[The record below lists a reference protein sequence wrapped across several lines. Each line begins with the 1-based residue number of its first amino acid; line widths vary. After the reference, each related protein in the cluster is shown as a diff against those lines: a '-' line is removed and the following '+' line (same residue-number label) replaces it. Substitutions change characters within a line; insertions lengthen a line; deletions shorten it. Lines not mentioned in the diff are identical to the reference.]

1 MVIILINDA
10 NMVLKE
16 KYQDSEKIQLFLK
29 ETVDWLV
36 QDIFLA
42 MEDIYSKDNSDDI
55 TQDFVNYANFKC
67 AQMRSDYQ
75 KLFELLKIVLNN
87 RCESL
92 TELVGACYGVGSD
105 AYVLTKFFMKKYFN
119 RVLSEFDLE
128 YGWAMHFDPEV
139 FEIFQR
145 MREQKYGELR
155 DVAVYE
161 GDVFAWDGLY
171 MFEDVDVD

>member
-1 MVIILINDA
+1 
-10 NMVLKE
+10 MVLKE

-36 QDIFLA
+36 QDVFLA
-42 MEDIYSKDNSDDI
+42 MEDIYSKANSDDI
-55 TQDFVNYANFKC
+55 TQDFVDYVNFKC
-67 AQMRSDYQ
+67 MQMRSDYQ
-75 KLFELLKIVLNN
+75 KLFELLKIVLND

-105 AYVLTKFFMKKYFN
+105 DYVLTKFFTKRCFD
-119 RVLSEFDLE
+119 RVISKFDLE
-128 YGWAMHFDPEV
+128 YGWSMSFNPEV

-145 MREQKYGELR
+145 MREQKYGGLR
-155 DVAVYE
+155 DAAVYE
-161 GDVFAWDGLY
+161 GDVFPWDGLH